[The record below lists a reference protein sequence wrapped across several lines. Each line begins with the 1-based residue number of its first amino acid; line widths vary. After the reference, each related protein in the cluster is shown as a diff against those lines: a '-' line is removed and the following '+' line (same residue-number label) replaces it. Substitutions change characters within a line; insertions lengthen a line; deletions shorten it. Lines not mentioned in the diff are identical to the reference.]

1 MAKLDVAVAV
11 VGPIADAD
19 SLPRF
24 CEALTRDRLALGV
37 HLFGSLPGKQV
48 HNGLPRIAV
57 HTPPRE
63 LSSSAVWLR
72 AANWL
77 LTFTEGPFL
86 FLCGGDLVPFPET
99 ARGLA
104 TRVRRLTSNECL
116 RFSRKSGKIEGK
128 SSSETDRIQR
138 DFAAYGFPRALLEEF
153 LTVVDWRSSDG
164 IELQLTA
171 FLKCRQAK
179 VLTVS
184 PESIDGLSELTVK
197 AGTTD
202 QSPVREDRSIPRE
215 PPARLAVVGSYFNP
229 CGYQSI
235 RVNYQRWLG
244 DLRAC
249 GLPVFVAEV
258 AFPGQEFVD
267 PDAFL
272 KLRAGPEH
280 FLWQKERLLNL
291 IVEELP
297 EEYDAIAWID
307 TDAILL
313 NRQWPAD
320 AMAALEEYAAVQPW
334 DQWHYTNREGR
345 VDLTVCS
352 IGPLGERLIRP
363 GKITAA
369 PGGAWVARRDVFPLY
384 DRHALG
390 GGDSALVEA
399 WLDRPNCFVVRK
411 FSAACIG
418 HFAKWQAE
426 AWPKVRG
433 RVTSL
438 PGDVIHLY
446 HGDVVN
452 RRYVARHQI
461 LVRHEFDPARHVD
474 VDEQG
479 LLVWSENAPVTLRQ
493 EVRDYFFS
501 RLEDA
506 GLPGPA
512 TEVVQSKSASGIG
525 VLPPMPPETMKSQ
538 LITPA
543 NEPTPA
549 ARTSDDQPLR
559 NDSRAVVEGN
569 GAPGTSALSVQ
580 PSLVIRTE
588 NPSRQA
594 DKILMTGVCYVH
606 RLLQLRFTQDS
617 HSFIR
622 DVHPSFDVNK
632 VRFFHEDVSKQFL
645 FTDFHGKYSSLET
658 KATDLRELLRLYND
672 HCRVMYV
679 IGATHIADVDM
690 ATVLTPADYW
700 KLSVFWYFLFDTKW
714 NPTRAKQW
722 GDDRDKVLLA
732 LLKEFP
738 KLRFIFYQ
746 PSCVRWWQQ
755 MGLPKDRMLFWSID
769 WGMTEGQFE
778 EIRQKF
784 LAENRKGAA
793 HRFPTEESYN
803 ELCDMILKDYNR
815 MPTDVRAR
823 RFIA

>member
-19 SLPRF
+19 SLTRF
-24 CEALTRDRLALGV
+24 HEAITRDRLALGI
-37 HLFGSLPGKQV
+37 HLFGPPHGMHVRSC
-48 HNGLPRIAV
+48 LPRIAV

-63 LSSSAVWLR
+63 LSSTALWLR

-77 LTFTEGPFL
+77 LTFTEAPFL
-86 FLCGGDLVPFPET
+86 FLYDGDLVPFLET

-104 TRVRRLTSNECL
+104 ARVRTLISTECL
-116 RFSRKSGKIEGK
+116 RFSRKSGTTEGK
-128 SSSETDRIQR
+128 CSSETDHVQR
-138 DFAAYGFPRALLEEF
+138 DCAAYGFPRALLEEF

-164 IELQLTA
+164 IESQLSA
-171 FLKCRQAK
+171 FLKSRQAK
-179 VLTVS
+179 VLTFAQ
-184 PESIDGLSELTVK
+184 ESIDGLSESTVK
-197 AGTTD
+197 AGETD
-202 QSPVREDRSIPRE
+202 KAHVGEDRSIPRE
-215 PPARLAVVGSYFNP
+215 PPRRLAVIGSYFNP

-235 RVNYQRWLG
+235 RVNYLRWLG

-249 GLPVFVAEV
+249 GLPVFAAEV

-267 PDAFL
+267 PEAFL
-272 KLRAGPEH
+272 QLRAGPEH

-291 IVEELP
+291 IVEKLP
-297 EEYDAIAWID
+297 EEYDAVAWID

-313 NRQWPAD
+313 NREWPLE
-320 AMAALEEYAAVQPW
+320 AMTALNEYAAVQPW

-363 GKITAA
+363 GKMTAA

-390 GGDSALVEA
+390 GGDSALIEA

-411 FSAACIG
+411 FSAECIG
-418 HFAKWQAE
+418 HFANWQAE

-461 LVRHEFDPARHVD
+461 LVRHGFDPARHVE

-479 LLVWSENAPVTLRQ
+479 LLVWSEEAPITLRQ
-493 EVRDYFFS
+493 EVREYFFS
-501 RLEDA
+501 RQEDE
-506 GLPGPA
+506 GLSGPTTELAKTNSA
-512 TEVVQSKSASGIG
+512 TGIDAM
-525 VLPPMPPETMKSQ
+525 PPMPPETMENH
-538 LITPA
+538 LLAPA
-543 NEPTPA
+543 NEPTPVVHSFA
-549 ARTSDDQPLR
+549 DQALR
-559 NDSRAVVEGN
+559 NDSGLVVEGN
-569 GAPGTSALSVQ
+569 GVHGTSALSAQ
-580 PSLVIRTE
+580 PSLLIRLE
-588 NPSRQA
+588 RPSAQA

-632 VRFFHEDVSKQFL
+632 VRFFHEDVSRQFL

-700 KLSVFWYFLFDTKW
+700 KLSVFWYFLFDTNW

-722 GDDRDKVLLA
+722 GDDRDKVLLS

-769 WGMTEGQFE
+769 WGMTEDQFE

-784 LAENRKGAA
+784 LAENRKGAV

-815 MPTDVRAR
+815 MPTDVATR

>member
-11 VGPIADAD
+11 VGPIADVD
-19 SLPRF
+19 LLPRF

-37 HLFGSLPGKQV
+37 HLFGPSPGKQAYS
-48 HNGLPRIAV
+48 GRPRITV

-77 LTFTEGPFL
+77 LTFTEAPFL
-86 FLCGGDLVPFPET
+86 FLCGGDLVPFPEV

-104 TRVRRLTSNECL
+104 TRARRLTSNECL
-116 RFSRKSGKIEGK
+116 RFSHKSGKSEGN
-128 SSSETDRIQR
+128 SSSETDRIQK
-138 DFAAYGFPRALLEEF
+138 DFAACGFPRALLEEF

-164 IELQLTA
+164 IESQLSA
-171 FLKCRQAK
+171 FLKSRQAK
-179 VLTVS
+179 VLTLS
-184 PESIDGLSELTVK
+184 QESLDGLSEPTDA
-197 AGTTD
+197 AGSPDKPTT
-202 QSPVREDRSIPRE
+202 REDRSLPRE
-215 PPARLAVVGSYFNP
+215 PPRRLAVIGSYFNP
-229 CGYQSI
+229 CGYQSV

-267 PDAFL
+267 PDTFL
-272 KLRAGPEH
+272 QLRAGPEH
-280 FLWQKERLLNL
+280 MLWQKERLLNL
-291 IVEELP
+291 IVEKLP
-297 EEYDAIAWID
+297 DEYDAVAWID

-313 NRQWPAD
+313 NRKWPTE
-320 AMAALEEYAAVQPW
+320 AMAALSEYAAVQPW
-334 DQWHYTNREGR
+334 DQWHYTNLEGR

-363 GKITAA
+363 GKIMAA

-426 AWPKVRG
+426 AWQKIQG

-461 LVRHEFDPARHVD
+461 LVRHGFDPARHVQ

-479 LLVWSENAPVTLRQ
+479 LLAWTEEAPITLRQ

-506 GLPGPA
+506 GLPGLTTELAHTKTETKIGSKTLMRPSTLENGLFAPA
-512 TEVVQSKSASGIG
+512 SEPPPVAQPKSDTASH
-525 VLPPMPPETMKSQ
+525 PPNPVIEGSG
-538 LITPA
+538 A
-543 NEPTPA
+543 N
-549 ARTSDDQPLR
+549 
-559 NDSRAVVEGN
+559 
-569 GAPGTSALSVQ
+569 GTSALSVQ
-580 PSLVIRTE
+580 PSLLIRSE
-588 NPSRQA
+588 KPKGQA

-632 VRFFHEDVSKQFL
+632 VRFFHEDISKQFL

-769 WGMTEGQFE
+769 WGMTEAQFE

-815 MPTDVRAR
+815 MPTDVMAS